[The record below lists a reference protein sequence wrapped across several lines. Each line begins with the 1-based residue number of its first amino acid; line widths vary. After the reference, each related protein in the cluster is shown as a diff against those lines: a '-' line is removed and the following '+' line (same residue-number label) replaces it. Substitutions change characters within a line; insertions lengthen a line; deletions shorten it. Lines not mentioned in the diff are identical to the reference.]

1 MKSLG
6 HCAVTWLAALFIAS
20 AAQGAVIVD
29 QEQPLVDASAGF
41 LGIGGDEE
49 QKLAQ
54 SFTVG
59 VDGDLAGLRLPIIGC
74 GSGDLV
80 ITIRRMIGGRP
91 GGPALRTLT
100 VPPSDVP
107 FTFTEFT
114 DFLFATPLAVNA
126 GDVLAFT
133 VETVGAGSFCSYATP
148 PGGDLYSRGEGF
160 FDARPNPPGWEAF
173 KGFPTGPQDLPFATL
188 MDDPGTGGGGSA
200 RNCIAQTSGGAIPTP
215 IDFYT
220 PACRC
225 FEDRTVNEFRCGFL
239 HPDFIIVRRIPFPVP
254 PGRGYVETWQFTP
267 ITRLDGPV
275 RMRISGGGL
284 AQDQKFEWSTKGA
297 SRRTQFRRIPAV
309 APKEAI
315 DVKGLAIVEYDMQD
329 AQSALQ
335 KTFGV
340 DTTIYAD
347 QVGR

>member
-1 MKSLG
+1 MKTLG
-6 HCAVTWLAALFIAS
+6 QFAAACIAALSFAS
-20 AAQGAVIVD
+20 VAQGAVIVD
-29 QEQPLVDASAGF
+29 QEQAMVDASAGF
-41 LGIGGDEE
+41 LGVGGDEE

-80 ITIRRMIGGRP
+80 ITIRQIIGGRP

-107 FTFTEFT
+107 FTFTGFT
-114 DFLFATPLAVNA
+114 DFFFATSLAVNA

-133 VETVGAGSFCSYATP
+133 VETVGDGSFCSYATP
-148 PGGDLYSRGEGF
+148 PNGDLYARGEGF

-188 MDDPGTGGGGSA
+188 MDDPGTGGSA
-200 RNCIAQTSGGAIPTP
+200 RNCIAQTSGGAVPTP

-225 FEDRTVNEFRCGFL
+225 FEDLIANEFRCGFL
-239 HPDFIIVRRIPFPVP
+239 HPDFFMVRRIPLPLP
-254 PGRGYVETWQFTP
+254 PGRSYTETWQFTP

-284 AQDQKFEWSTKGA
+284 AQEQKFEWSAKGA
-297 SRRTQFRRIPAV
+297 SRRMQVRRLKAI

-315 DVKGLAIVEYDMQD
+315 DAKGLAIVEYDMKD
-329 AQSALQ
+329 AQSELQ
-335 KTFGV
+335 KAFSI
-340 DTTIYAD
+340 DTSIYAD
-347 QVGR
+347 QVGK